1 MLEIVLRVGL
11 GIVLAGAALAKLARP
26 RDSIAALSSF
36 GFEGGPLRPLAW
48 ASLIAIELAL
58 AVAVALG
65 SDVAAYAASAL
76 MLLFAAATAGAI
88 FRGRA
93 GSPCACFGPRSKVSW
108 LAVLRNV
115 GLAAG
120 FALVAQ

>member
-1 MLEIVLRVGL
+1 
-11 GIVLAGAALAKLARP
+11 
-26 RDSIAALSSF
+26 
-36 GFEGGPLRPLAW
+36 
-48 ASLIAIELAL
+48 
-58 AVAVALG
+58 VALG